1 LSLQTSLDFF
11 DLEID
16 FTISQLKEKYFI
28 LAKKFHPDTGEYSS
42 DDVFIEVLKHKVIL
56 ENFLHSKITHVV
68 AESDYK
74 LYKVAKQI
82 ENEAIRMYFGERKN
96 NFNNSTPE
104 IETKLKN
111 QLFEAKIL
119 YEKLKQEFPKSI
131 WLIDSEDSIE
141 SINNWLGKN

>member
-1 LSLQTSLDFF
+1 MSIQTSLDFF

-16 FTISQLKEKYFI
+16 FTLSQLKEKYFN

-56 ENFLHSKITHVV
+56 ENFLYSKNTNIV

-74 LYKVAKQI
+74 LYKIAKQI
-82 ENEAIRMYFGERKN
+82 ENEAIRLYFGERKN
-96 NFNNSTPE
+96 NFNNSSPDIE
-104 IETKLKN
+104 IKLKN

-119 YEKLKQEFPKSI
+119 YEKLKLDFPKSI
-131 WLIDSEDSIE
+131 WLLDSEDSID
-141 SINNWLGKN
+141 SIDNWLGKN